1 MSLSFSRSGMLTATS
16 IGAFTLFALLAPGF
30 LLTLPGGSQG
40 RCNQLVPSPTTGVTN
55 DCDDASPDARLV
67 DICYARKKCT
77 EAWVS
82 GYTNIGAVF
91 LHALVFVLFLGFF
104 INFISSGAIPSI
116 TLSGGE
122 ASISAPVSIST
133 PAPAIVSA

>member
-1 MSLSFSRSGMLTATS
+1 MSLNLSRSGMLTATS
-16 IGAFTLFALLAPGF
+16 IGAFALFALLAPGF

-40 RCNQLVPSPTTGVTN
+40 RCKQLVPSPTSGVTN
-55 DCDDASPDARLV
+55 DCDDTSPDAALV

-104 INFISSGAIPSI
+104 INFISTLPSI

-122 ASISAPVSIST
+122 VSSSVSASVPAPVSAS
-133 PAPAIVSA
+133 V

>member
-1 MSLSFSRSGMLTATS
+1 MSFSLSRSGMYSATA

-40 RCNQLVPSPTTGVTN
+40 RCTQLVPSPTSGVTN
-55 DCDDASPDARLV
+55 DCDDATPDVALA

-77 EAWVS
+77 ESWVS
-82 GYTNIGAVF
+82 GYTNIAAVF

-104 INFISSGAIPSI
+104 INFISRVPYI
-116 TLSGGE
+116 TMSGGE
-122 ASISAPVSIST
+122 ASVSEAVSIPAPVSAS
-133 PAPAIVSA
+133 V